1 MNQSVNQSL
10 QDKIAVI
17 VGSSSGMGR
26 ATALSFADAGAR
38 VVLAARNEEELKAVA
53 AHIGHSATVCV
64 TDVSD
69 SQAVNNLIATTVD
82 TLGRIDILVYV
93 TGTNIPERSLDVLS
107 NDTWNMMVATNLTGA
122 FYCTKAVVPVMRK
135 QEEGGL
141 IVYVSSVCVQKPDAS
156 GVSYQATKHGM
167 SGLAHGTFA
176 EEQENGIRTSIIF
189 PGLTDTPLV
198 LKRPAPTPPE
208 MMMVALQPQDIADAC
223 LFVASLPN
231 RTRVPELILAPAGL

>member
-10 QDKIAVI
+10 QDKVAVI

-26 ATALSFADAGAR
+26 ATALSFAEAGAR
-38 VVLAARNEEELKAVA
+38 VVLAARNEAELKAVA
-53 AHIGHSATVCV
+53 ARIGDPATVCV

-69 SQAVNNLIATTVD
+69 SQAVNDLITTTVD
-82 TLGRIDILVYV
+82 TLGRIDVLVYA

-107 NDTWNMMVATNLTGA
+107 DDTWDMMVATNLTGA

-135 QEEGGL
+135 QNGGL
-141 IVYVSSVCVQKPDAS
+141 IIYVSSVCVQKPDAS

-167 SGLAHGTFA
+167 SGLAQGTFA

-208 MMMVALQPQDIADAC
+208 MMAVALQPEDIANAC
-223 LFVASLPN
+223 LFVASLPS